1 MGLYLCIFDQCG
13 EELCGVEVGLYR
25 YFQELRD
32 TVARFTPKGPIA
44 RLVRPGGGKLSSKM
58 PTLLVHS
65 DCDGAWSVKECRAL
79 KQELEEIKQVFLQE
93 PVSPETVA
101 LKQDVF
107 KFYGVTPQNLFECFI
122 DSDCEFLID
131 RLIDLCDRA
140 IEAKRPI
147 VFQ

>member
-32 TVARFTPKGPIA
+32 TAARFTPKGPIA
-44 RLVRPGGGKLSSKM
+44 RLVRPGSGKLSSKM

-65 DCDGAWSVKECRAL
+65 DCDGSWSVKECRAL

-107 KFYGVTPQNLFECFI
+107 KFYGVTPQNLFE
-122 DSDCEFLID
+122 
-131 RLIDLCDRA
+131 
-140 IEAKRPI
+140 
-147 VFQ
+147 